1 MNIKRYDK
9 FPFYIYPGAARTVK
23 FEDKVLHFLDYL
35 VDSHELERNK
45 IKGEPNQ
52 YERTNYVARNFLR
65 Y

>member
-35 VDSHELERNK
+35 VDAHELERNK
-45 IKGEPNQ
+45 IKGEPN
-52 YERTNYVARNFLR
+52 
-65 Y
+65 